1 MDREQV
7 HETWSSRT
15 TFLLAAIGAAV
26 GLGNIWRFPYLA
38 GENGGSAFVLVYIGC
53 VVLIGIPILIAE
65 LMMGRRGRL
74 SPVNTFGALAR
85 DEGQS
90 RHWRKAGWLS
100 VITITLAGTFYMV
113 VAGWVL
119 AYVPLA
125 ASGSFDGI
133 DKAGAEAMFD
143 ALLADPAR
151 LAAWYAIFL
160 ALTVFVVASGIRRG
174 LERAVRFLMPSLFV
188 LLVILVIYAAATGD
202 FRQGVHFLFA
212 FDFSRITPKVVLF
225 AAGQAFF
232 TLGIAQAVMMTYA
245 AYIPSHVSLIGAAFT
260 IAAADLIVA
269 LLAALVI
276 FPIVFA
282 NGLEP
287 AGGPGL
293 IFVTLPIA
301 FGQMPAGAL
310 FGTLF
315 FVLVS
320 IAALTS
326 TISGLEPVVAWAE
339 EHRGWKRSRVAV
351 LLGMGIWVVG
361 LSCVFSFNILRDVA
375 PLDMFAGFGDKT
387 FFDLFEYVSVNIMMP
402 VNGML
407 IAVFAGWL
415 MSKKSILDEL
425 SITDGGFYRGLR
437 FLLRF
442 VAPVAV
448 IAIFYFNL
456 R

>member
-1 MDREQV
+1 MDRERV

-15 TFLLAAIGAAV
+15 AFLLAAIGAAV

-38 GENGGSAFVLVYIGC
+38 GENGGSAFVLVYIAC

-74 SPVNTFGALAR
+74 SPINTFGALAR

-90 RHWRKAGWLS
+90 HHWRKAGWLA

-125 ASGSFDGI
+125 ASGSFNGI
-133 DKAGAEAMFD
+133 DKTGAEAMFD
-143 ALLADPAR
+143 TLLADPSR

-202 FRQGVHFLFA
+202 FRQGAHFLFA
-212 FDFSRITPKVVLF
+212 FDFSRITPKVVLY

-245 AYIPSHVSLIGAAFT
+245 AYIPRHVSLVGAAFT

-326 TISGLEPVVAWAE
+326 TISGLEPVVSWAE
-339 EHRGWKRSRVAV
+339 EHRGWKRSRVAI

-361 LSCVFSFNILRDVA
+361 LTCVFSFNILRDVA
-375 PLDMFAGFGDKT
+375 PLDMFAVFRGKT
-387 FFDLFEYVSVNIMMP
+387 FFDLFEYVTVNIMMP

-407 IAVFAGWL
+407 IAIFAGWL

-425 SITDGGFYRGLR
+425 SITDGGFYRGFR

-442 VAPVAV
+442 VAPTAV

-456 R
+456 K